1 MSNALETLD
10 LTVTYGPVSAVQE
23 VSVALG
29 EGQLVTILG
38 PNGAGKTSI
47 LRALTGLERIRSGRV
62 RLFGTDVAGKPA
74 HWLVRNG
81 LIHVPE
87 RRRIFGRMSVKE
99 NLELGAFTY
108 YRNRA
113 EREKHL
119 KEVLSLF
126 PRLEERLKQLG
137 GMLSG
142 GEQQMLAI
150 GRALMAR
157 PRVLLL
163 DEPSLGL
170 SPQMTNTIYQTIRS
184 IALQGTSVLL
194 VEQNAHLALKVAHYA
209 YLLRS
214 GTVVAEGRAEEFRDE
229 AKLASAYLGGE
240 HA

>member
-1 MSNALETLD
+1 MSNALETTD
-10 LTVTYGPVSAVQE
+10 LTVTYGPVTAVQE

-47 LRALTGLERIRSGRV
+47 LRALTGLERIRSGGV
-62 RLFGTDVAGKPA
+62 RLFGVDVAGKPA
-74 HWLVRNG
+74 HRLVHNG

-87 RRRIFGRMSVKE
+87 RRRIFGSMSVRE

-113 EREKHL
+113 EREKNL
-119 KEVLSLF
+119 KEVLTLF
-126 PRLEERLKQLG
+126 PRLEERLKQMG

-170 SPQMTNTIYQTIRS
+170 SPQMTNTIYQTIRR
-184 IALQGTSVLL
+184 IAGQGTSVLL

-214 GTVVAEGRAEEFRDE
+214 GKVVAQGPAEEFHDE